1 MGLASGLASYVNK
14 HLVKHVSEKDLKE
27 KILRE
32 KSVPS
37 NIKNVQI
44 SDEYIQEF
52 LVENRKSYT
61 LNHDKVLK
69 WIQEKFMAIFSP
81 WTRLWHVIEEERNL
95 IPENDDEVAAGH
107 NDIILHY
114 EQTILLVGQI
124 FNSLV

>member
-32 KSVPS
+32 KPVPS

-69 WIQEKFMAIFSP
+69 WIQKKFMAIFSP
-81 WTRLWHVIEEERNL
+81 
-95 IPENDDEVAAGH
+95 
-107 NDIILHY
+107 
-114 EQTILLVGQI
+114 
-124 FNSLV
+124 